1 MLSAT
6 LFPEEPVELPTLS
19 IPPPSP
25 VRERSPEPEEDE
37 DVVSETSRLYHFKIL
52 YDQTWDYPALCARLF
67 DPEQRHLCVLE
78 HINQP
83 NTHVHFQG
91 YSNITEDSM
100 RSRLKRLAQ
109 KHHLRKLNPKA
120 RPTSMVTRA
129 PDEKGFQ
136 YMAKEYKPAYV
147 LSSNGFTPEDMA
159 KLKEDSTMHCK
170 ELKFNVTDYIRNFKK
185 EDIPPYFRST
195 PAQQFIEDTCLKLFL
210 HERAGLIKVP
220 RYSKHHTRTS
230 VMRGLLEN
238 EHVSP
243 EMKARMW
250 AV

>member
-6 LFPEEPVELPTLS
+6 VDFLEPVEFPETTLT
-19 IPPPSP
+19 
-25 VRERSPEPEEDE
+25 RERSPEPEEDE

-147 LSSNGFTPEDMA
+147 LSSNGFTPEDLA

-170 ELKFNVTDYIRNFKK
+170 ELKFNVTDYIRNLEKK
-185 EDIPPYFRST
+185 DIPPHHRTT
-195 PAQQFIEDTCLKLFL
+195 PANQLVEDVSAVLWL
-210 HERAGLIKVP
+210 HARQGKINLP

-230 VMRGLLEN
+230 IIRGLLEN
-238 EHVSP
+238 DHLDHN
-243 EMKARMW
+243 MKGRLYAL
-250 AV
+250 